1 MTRFQK
7 ILLTILAAAAL
18 GAGFSL
24 GHILNLPRP
33 STTQADS
40 AAIGKAD
47 PMATPE
53 TVVGNPRPAFT
64 LPDLDN
70 QPHSIAEWDG
80 RPLLINFW
88 ATWCEPCR
96 KEIPAFIRARERY
109 ADQGLEIIG
118 IAIDLPDMVSEYAG
132 EMDINYPLLYGQE
145 NAVDLNYRYGNR
157 TGALPYS
164 VFIDAGGIVRHV
176 HTQGA
181 LDSTQLDALLSDLL
195 PQPQTKIAPN

>member
-7 ILLTILAAAAL
+7 ILLTILATAAL

-24 GHILNLPRP
+24 GHIQNLSRP
-33 STTQADS
+33 PAAQSDS
-40 AAIGKAD
+40 RVEEPG
-47 PMATPE
+47 PTATPE
-53 TVVGNPRPAFT
+53 TVVGKARPAFT
-64 LPDLDN
+64 LQDLNN

-96 KEIPAFIRARERY
+96 KEIPAFIKARERY
-109 ADQGLEIIG
+109 AAQGLEIIG
-118 IAIDLPDMVSEYAG
+118 IAIDLPGMVSEYAG
-132 EMDINYPLLYGQE
+132 EMGINYPLLYGQE

-164 VFIDAGGIVRHV
+164 VFIDAEGIVRHI
-176 HTQGA
+176 HAQGA
-181 LDSTQLDALLSDLL
+181 LDQGQLDALLSDLL
-195 PQPQTKIAPN
+195 HQPQTKIAPN

>member
-24 GHILNLPRP
+24 GHILNP
-33 STTQADS
+33 SHPP
-40 AAIGKAD
+40 AAQPASTANGEGPA
-47 PMATPE
+47 ATPE
-53 TVVGNPRPAFT
+53 TVVGQPRPAFT

-70 QPHSIAEWDG
+70 RPHSVAEWDG
-80 RPLLINFW
+80 HPLLINFW

-96 KEIPAFIRARERY
+96 KEIPAFIKARERY
-109 ADQGLEIIG
+109 AAQGLEIIG
-118 IAIDLPDMVSEYAG
+118 IAIDLPGMVSEYAG
-132 EMDINYPLLYGQE
+132 EMGIDYPLLYGQE
-145 NAVDLNYRYGNR
+145 NAIDINYRYGNR

-164 VFIDAGGIVRHV
+164 VFIDAGGIIRHA

-181 LDSTQLDALLSDLL
+181 LDTAQLDTLLSDLL
-195 PQPQTKIAPN
+195 HRPETKVAPN